1 MDTFTLNPSASTAPE
16 ISVDSEVASISDSDS
31 SDEISLANKSSCE
44 NLRFRPSHHHL
55 SLPELKRSASVSS
68 LSSYAS
74 TSPGTPTRNNKTS
87 LLTEENL
94 LALGES
100 GALAHN
106 WYSCGGG
113 SIHADGRWFKDEQ
126 GRTCMLR
133 GVNLCGNSKLP
144 TKPDGSSHLI
154 EGFFD
159 HRNVSFVG
167 RPFPLEDVHEHFS
180 RLRTWGLT
188 FVRLLVPWEALEHAG
203 PGIYDEEFIDY
214 LINVINEMPRYGIKC
229 FIDPHQDCWSRFSG
243 GSGAPGWTFEVAGL
257 NLEEFKA
264 TGAAYVHNTHHSPGE
279 PPLPMVWPTNYT
291 KLASSTM
298 FTLFWGGDVFAPETK
313 YEGINV
319 KDFLQEKYINCYKYL
334 AKRIQHLDAV
344 MGFELMNEPHP
355 GYIGLS
361 NLLQY
366 DAGATLVFGDSPN
379 ALQSFALGAGIP
391 QEIEVW
397 VRSWPFP
404 TRKQTTRIVN
414 TECKSAWIN
423 NQCIW
428 QQHGVW
434 GIDTNTLKPKVLIK
448 DYFMK
453 HPKTGDK
460 LNFYK
465 DFYLPFVNKYSEAIQ
480 SVRSD
485 YYVFVEP
492 LPNEPPPKWTPE
504 DHHKNLIY
512 APHWYDLKSLFTK
525 TFDGMITHDVQRLTR
540 GAQHIVSAT
549 YFGISG
555 AKKNY
560 FGQVRNIIKDGLK
573 NVGNKP
579 CVIGECGIP
588 MDINDKKAFETGDYT
603 HHSNFLDAV
612 LGAMEKN
619 LVNFTLWN
627 YNPLNDN
634 IHGDH
639 WYGEDFSIYSPPPF
653 KTCMPT
659 TPPASVTSINVTNEA
674 TVSILNNG
682 SPSKLKSRVKGTLK
696 IQTFQNSSSKDQ
708 TDQIFQDASEEE
720 NPLSS
725 EIYVECENTMDQMS
739 PTSPTSPFDL
749 NPWQLEQDQEES
761 HHAGGRVLDAVLR
774 PYAAK
779 IAGIPH
785 TMIFNLKTKEF
796 TFKFTNYPA
805 SQRIENADA
814 LIVAP
819 ETEIYIPSY
828 HYKKLNL
835 DIRVSDGDWRYVK
848 SRQTLYWRVK
858 DWMTEGVEHT
868 IRIRGT
874 ENTATVLSE
883 TSGSIECTDINK
895 KDIMKIDE
903 RPVNT
908 KWILGA
914 ILILIVAI
922 LPFNMYW
929 WLLPGMWRTD
939 NIELN
944 NVTFIVD

>member
-1 MDTFTLNPSASTAPE
+1 MLVEAMNTNYD
-16 ISVDSEVASISDSDS
+16 
-31 SDEISLANKSSCE
+31 
-44 NLRFRPSHHHL
+44 NLHFRPSHHHL
-55 SLPELKRSASVSS
+55 CLPELKRSASVSS

-74 TSPGTPTRNNKTS
+74 TPPETPTMNGKNSTV
-87 LLTEENL
+87 TEENI

-106 WYSCGGG
+106 WYSYGGG

-144 TKPDGSSHLI
+144 TKPDGSSHLV

-167 RPFPLEDVHEHFS
+167 RPFPLEEVHEHFS

-188 FVRLLVPWEALEHAG
+188 FVRLLVTWEALEHAG

-214 LINVINEMPRYGIKC
+214 LINVISEMPRYGIKC

-257 NLEEFKA
+257 DMEQFKA
-264 TGAAYVHNTHHSPGE
+264 TGAAYVHNTNHNPGE
-279 PPLPMVWPTNYT
+279 PSLPMVWPTNYT

-313 YEGINV
+313 YEGMNV
-319 KDFLQEKYINCYKYL
+319 KDFLQEKYINCYKHL
-334 AKRIQHLDAV
+334 ARRLQHLDAV

-366 DAGATLVFGDSPN
+366 DAGTTLVFGDSPN
-379 ALQSFALGAGIP
+379 ALQSFALGAGMP

-404 TRKQTTRIVN
+404 TKKQTTRILN
-414 TECKSAWIN
+414 KECKSAWIN

-434 GIDTNTLKPKVLIK
+434 GIDTNTSKPKVLVK

-453 HPKTGDK
+453 HPETGEK
-460 LNFYK
+460 LEFYK
-465 DFYLPFVNKYSEAIQ
+465 DFYLPFVKKYSEGIQ
-480 SVRSD
+480 SVKND

-492 LPNEPPPKWTPE
+492 LPNEPPPKWRSE
-504 DHHKNLIY
+504 DHHNNIIY

-540 GAQHIVSAT
+540 VS
-549 YFGISG
+549 

-560 FGQVRNIIKDGLK
+560 LGQVRNIIKYGLE
-573 NVGNKP
+573 NVGDKP

-612 LGAMEKN
+612 LGAMERN

-639 WYGEDFSIYSPPPF
+639 WYGEDFSIYSPPPY
-653 KTCMPT
+653 KTSMPT
-659 TPPASVTSINVTNEA
+659 TPPASVTSAVTSEA
-674 TVSILNNG
+674 TISIVNNE
-682 SPSKLKSRVKGTLK
+682 SSSKLKSRTKQTLK
-696 IQTFQNSSSKDQ
+696 IQTFKVNGSKEQTSQDTLEDQKDQ
-708 TDQIFQDASEEE
+708 VFQDATEEP
-720 NPLSS
+720 NSS
-725 EIYVECENTMDQMS
+725 EIYAECENTMDQLS

-761 HHAGGRVLDAVLR
+761 HHTGGRVLDAVLR

-779 IAGIPH
+779 ICGRPH
-785 TMIFNLKTKEF
+785 TMVFNLKTKEF

-805 SQRIENADA
+805 SQRIENSDS

-828 HYKKLNL
+828 HYNKLNL
-835 DIRVSDGDWRYVK
+835 NIRVSDGDWRYVK

-868 IRIRGT
+868 IRIRGI
-874 ENTATVLSE
+874 ESSAVILSE
-883 TSGSIECTDINK
+883 TSGSVEYTNDHVEKPNNLKIE
-895 KDIMKIDE
+895 E
-903 RPVNT
+903 RPVNI

-914 ILILIVAI
+914 VLIIMLAI
-922 LPFNMYW
+922 LPFDIFW
-929 WLLPGMWRTD
+929 WLLSGMWRPD
-939 NIELN
+939 NIELK